1 MNNPW
6 LKRINLKK
14 QIKVGDVVCFLDDPQ
29 LMTLEFIDYSAN
41 LAICV
46 WYDNI
51 IGPQKCSFTL
61 SDLNRVEMLFP

>member
-6 LKRINLKK
+6 LNRINSKK
-14 QIKVGDVVCFLDDPQ
+14 QISVGDVVCFLDDPQ
-29 LMTLEFIDYSAN
+29 LMTVDVVHYTAN

-46 WYDNI
+46 WFDGL

-61 SDLNRVEMLFP
+61 SDLRRVDIS